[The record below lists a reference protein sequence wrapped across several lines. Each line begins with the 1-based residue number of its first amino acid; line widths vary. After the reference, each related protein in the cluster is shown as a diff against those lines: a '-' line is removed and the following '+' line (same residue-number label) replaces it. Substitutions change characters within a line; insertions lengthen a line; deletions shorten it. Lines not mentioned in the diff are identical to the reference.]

1 LGINPE
7 RRRKMLFMIMSSWT
21 SDMRDEIIRRRLEK
35 GLGYPK
41 EVKVLGE
48 WTAIGPNMDFV
59 LVEADDPKAIAQ
71 AHLTWS
77 DILELEVH
85 LVLDTEKDLLGLL
98 K

>member
-1 LGINPE
+1 
-7 RRRKMLFMIMSSWT
+7 MLFMIVSSWS
-21 SDMRDEIIRRRLEK
+21 SDMRDDVIRRRLEK

-48 WTAIGPNMDFV
+48 WTAMGQNMDF
-59 LVEADDPKAIAQ
+59 LLAEADDPKAVAQ
-71 AHLTWS
+71 ALLAWS
-77 DILELEVH
+77 DILDIEVH